1 MDEFIRILLSSFE
14 VFGVSIPLLW
24 LIAGAIMAVAVAVRA
39 WSSMGVAAL
48 LVGLSYLAPFVKH

>member
-1 MDEFIRILLSSFE
+1 MDEFIRVLLSSFE

-24 LIAGAIMAVAVAVRA
+24 LVAAAIMAVAITLRA
-39 WSSMGVAAL
+39 WSSVGVAAL